1 MLAITVEGISDPPEP
16 VDDTLEVDAG
26 ATATKDATKGV
37 LTNDTDPDGDT
48 LTVDSIRTGRENKT
62 GTSGTVGSALPGTY
76 GELTI
81 CLLYTSDAADE

>member
-1 MLAITVEGISDPPEP
+1 MKRGDSAIDYFNYTVTDGSRTDTGVLAITVEGISDPPEP

-48 LTVDSIRTGRENKT
+48 LTVSASTPV
-62 GTSGTVGSALPGTY
+62 SVLLPSVTV
-76 GELTI
+76 
-81 CLLYTSDAADE
+81 